1 MCREEIF
8 QNVIAVSNRKL
19 CTRPFPEQIEI
30 VCRHRPQSLILREK
44 DLSESEYGK
53 LGQEVKEIC
62 EKCQVTCIYHTF
74 YEEAKK
80 AGVRNIHLPLWKL
93 EELNKEDGQRDFDL
107 IGASIHSVEEAKKAE
122 KLGATYLTAGH
133 IYETGCK
140 PDLPP
145 RGLNFLKEVCQ
156 AVDIP
161 VYAIGGIRL
170 EKQQI
175 AEIQKAG
182 ARGACIM
189 SELMK
194 IS

>member
-19 CTRPFPEQIEI
+19 CTRPFPEQIEN

-44 DLSESEYGK
+44 DLNESEYGK

-62 EKCQVTCIYHTF
+62 KKYQVTCIYHTF

-93 EELNKEDGQRDFDL
+93 EELNEEDGQRDFDL

-156 AVDIP
+156 VVDIP

>member
-30 VCRHRPQSLILREK
+30 VCRYRPQSLILREK
-44 DLSESEYGK
+44 DLNESEYGK

-62 EKCQVTCIYHTF
+62 KKYQVTCIYHTF

-93 EELNKEDGQRDFDL
+93 EELNEEDGQRDFDL

-156 AVDIP
+156 VVDIP